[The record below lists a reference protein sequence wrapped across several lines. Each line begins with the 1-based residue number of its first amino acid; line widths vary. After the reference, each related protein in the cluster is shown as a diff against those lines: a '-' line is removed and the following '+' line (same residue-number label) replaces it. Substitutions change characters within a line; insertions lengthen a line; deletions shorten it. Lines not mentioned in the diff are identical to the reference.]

1 MEYFATSGVAT
12 ERSAGRAA
20 RDSNIMAVYSLAQ
33 SLRSTL
39 GPMGMDK
46 LIDNGFG
53 DIIVTNDGYTL
64 LSEMRITHPAA
75 RLAVEAAVAQQ
86 ESVGD
91 GTTTVVVLAGELLKQ
106 AQKLIEE
113 NVHPAVIGRGYR
125 HAEKLVRAMLDEIAR
140 DVDKL
145 GAEAL
150 RNVTMTAMTGKGPEA
165 SRGKLAELAV
175 EAIAAVRSGAAGH
188 EAVDAADIKLDRVVE
203 TSTEESELVH
213 GVLFAGERA
222 HPQMER
228 EVRKARVGVIDR
240 PIEIKNPE
248 ITAQIQIHDPAQMQ
262 AFVEQEATT
271 LNEMVRAIEAAGC
284 NVLFCQQNIEE
295 PADYFLGR
303 LGIFAVRRVPASDLV
318 RIANAT
324 GARIVS
330 SPFQISKEDLG
341 SAGLVRETR
350 KGKDTYIQVEQCDN
364 PGSVTLLVK
373 AGTLHAAEEA
383 RRSMEDAIGDLVS
396 VVTRRKVLPGAG
408 AVEMEIARRL
418 KAEAKRTLSGKG
430 RLVVEAFAEALKIV
444 PRTLVESAGVDTTE
458 YLAQFEERQEKEGSG
473 IGFDLL
479 TGEFADCWK
488 AGIIEPLELKVQAI
502 GSATEVA
509 AMILRID
516 EIHIGETPEK

>member
-1 MEYFATSGVAT
+1 MEYFASSGAPT
-12 ERSAGRAA
+12 ERNAGRIA
-20 RDSNIMAVYSLAQ
+20 RENNILAVYSLAQ

-46 LIDNGFG
+46 LISNGVG
-53 DIIVTNDGYTL
+53 DIIVTNDGYAL

-86 ESVGD
+86 QSVGD
-91 GTTTVVVLAGELLKQ
+91 GTTTVVVLAGEFLKQ
-106 AQKLIEE
+106 AQKLLDE

-125 HAEKLVRAMLDEIAR
+125 HAEKLARAMLEDIAR
-140 DVDKL
+140 DVESL
-145 GAEAL
+145 GSDAL
-150 RNVTMTAMTGKGPEA
+150 RSVAVTAMTGKGPEA
-165 SRGKLAELAV
+165 SRWKLAELAV
-175 EAIAAVRSGAAGH
+175 QALDAVRSGRDGA
-188 EAVDAADIKLDRVVE
+188 EAFDAADIKLDRVVE

-213 GVLFAGERA
+213 GVLIAGERA
-222 HPQMER
+222 HPQM
-228 EVRKARVGVIDR
+228 RKETRDARVGVIDR

-248 ITAQIQIHDPAQMQ
+248 ITTQIQIHDPAQMQ

-271 LNEMVRAIEAAGC
+271 LNEMVGAIEAAGC

-303 LGIFAVRRVPASDLV
+303 RGIFAVRRVPASDLV
-318 RIANAT
+318 RIAKAT

-330 SPFQISKEDLG
+330 SPFQITAEDLG
-341 SAGLVRETR
+341 RAGLVRETK

-373 AGTLHAAEEA
+373 AGTQHAAEEA
-383 RRSMEDAIGDLVS
+383 RRAMEDAIGDLVS
-396 VVTRRKVLPGAG
+396 VVTSRKVLPGAG

-430 RLVVEAFAEALKIV
+430 RLVVEAFAEALKII
-444 PRTLVESAGVDTTE
+444 PRTLVESGGVDTTE
-458 YLAQFEERQEKEGSG
+458 YLAQFEERQEKGGPG

-479 TGEFADCWK
+479 TGEFTNCWN
-488 AGIIEPLELKVQAI
+488 AGIIEPLELKLQAI

-516 EIHIGETPEK
+516 EIHIGESPEK

>member
-1 MEYFATSGVAT
+1 MEYFATSAT
-12 ERSAGRAA
+12 PAERSAGRAA
-20 RDSNIMAVYSLAQ
+20 REGNIMAVYSLAQ

-46 LIDNGFG
+46 LISNGFG
-53 DIIVTNDGYTL
+53 DIVVTNDGYTL

-86 ESVGD
+86 QSVGD
-91 GTTTVVVLAGELLKQ
+91 GTTTVVVLAGEFLKQ
-106 AQKLIEE
+106 AQKLLDE

-125 HAEKLVRAMLDEIAR
+125 LAEKLVRPMLEELAK
-140 DVDKL
+140 DVKTL
-145 GAEAL
+145 GANAL
-150 RNVTMTAMTGKGPEA
+150 REVAMTAMTGKGPEA
-165 SRGKLAELAV
+165 SRFRLADLAV
-175 EAIAAVRSGAAGH
+175 QAIETVRAGGQPL
-188 EAVDAADIKLDRVVE
+188 DAADIKLDRVVE
-203 TSTEESELVH
+203 TSTEESELVQ
-213 GVLFAGERA
+213 GVLIAAERA
-222 HPQMER
+222 HPQMRR
-228 EVRKARVGVIDR
+228 EVTNAKVAIIDR

-248 ITAQIQIHDPAQMQ
+248 ITTQIQIHDPAQMQ

-271 LNEMVRAIEAAGC
+271 LNEMVRAVQAVGC

-295 PADYFLGR
+295 PADYFLSR

-318 RIANAT
+318 RIAKAT
-324 GARIVS
+324 GARMVS
-330 SPFQISKEDLG
+330 SPFQLTADDLG

-350 KGKDTYIQVEQCDN
+350 KGKDMYIQVERCNN

-373 AGTLHAAEEA
+373 AGTQHAAEEA
-383 RRSMEDAIGDLVS
+383 RRALEDAIGDLVS
-396 VVTRRKVLPGAG
+396 VITSGKVLPGAG
-408 AVEMEIARRL
+408 AVEMEVARRL
-418 KAEAKRTLSGKG
+418 KAEAKRTLSGKE

-444 PRTLVESAGVDTTE
+444 PRTLIESGGVDTTE
-458 YLAQFEERQEKEGSG
+458 YLAQFEERQEKGGPG

-479 TGEFADCWK
+479 KGEFADCWK

-516 EIHIGETPEK
+516 EIHIGESPEK

>member
-1 MEYFATSGVAT
+1 MEYFASSGVAT
-12 ERSAGRAA
+12 ERNAGRAA
-20 RDSNIMAVYSLAQ
+20 REGNIMAVYSLAQ

-46 LIDNGFG
+46 LISNGFG
-53 DIIVTNDGYTL
+53 DIVVTNDGYTL

-86 ESVGD
+86 QSVGD

-106 AQKLIEE
+106 AQRLLDE

-125 HAEKLVRAMLDEIAR
+125 HAEKLVRAMLESIAKN
-140 DVDKL
+140 VEEL
-145 GAEAL
+145 GEDGL
-150 RNVTMTAMTGKGPEA
+150 RAVATTAMTGKGPES
-165 SRGKLAELAV
+165 SRWKLADLAV
-175 EAIAAVRSGAAGH
+175 QALHIVRSDAGGF
-188 EAVDAADIKLDRVVE
+188 DAADIKLDRVVE
-203 TSTEESELVH
+203 TSTEESELVQ
-213 GVLFAGERA
+213 GVLVAAERA
-222 HPQMER
+222 HPQMQR
-228 EVRKARVGVIDR
+228 EVTRAKIALIDR

-248 ITAQIQIHDPAQMQ
+248 ISTQIQIHDPAQMQ

-271 LNEMVRAIEAAGC
+271 LNEMVRAIQSVGC
-284 NVLFCQQNIEE
+284 NVVFCQQNIEE
-295 PADYFLGR
+295 PADYFLSR

-318 RIANAT
+318 RIAKAT

-330 SPFQISKEDLG
+330 SPFQLSPEDLG
-341 SAGLVRETR
+341 DAGLVRETR
-350 KGKDTYIQVEQCDN
+350 KGKDTYIQVERCNN

-373 AGTLHAAEEA
+373 AGTQHAAEEA
-383 RRSMEDAIGDLVS
+383 RRALEDAIGDLVS
-396 VVTRRKVLPGAG
+396 VVTRRKVVPGAG
-408 AVEMEIARRL
+408 AVEMEVARRL
-418 KAEAKRTLSGKG
+418 KAEAKKTLSGKE

-444 PRTLVESAGVDTTE
+444 PRTLIESGGVDTTE
-458 YLAQFEERQEKEGSG
+458 YLAQFEERQEKEGPG

-479 TGEFADCWK
+479 SGEFRDCWK

-516 EIHIGETPEK
+516 EIHIGESPEK